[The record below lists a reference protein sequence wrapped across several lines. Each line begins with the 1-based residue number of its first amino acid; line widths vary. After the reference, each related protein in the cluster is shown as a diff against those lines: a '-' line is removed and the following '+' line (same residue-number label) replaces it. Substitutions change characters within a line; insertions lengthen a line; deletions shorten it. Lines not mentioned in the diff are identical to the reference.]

1 MDLTTPLSGP
11 NRAQSAK
18 SKHTVLVVD
27 DEDVVRS
34 FVRRVL
40 ERCGYEVLE
49 AADGPPVADIL
60 RSERSRIS
68 AVVLDYSMPG
78 MSGAEVFEALRL
90 SDPDMPVVFTTGY
103 DVGEALG
110 SLADGPSTR
119 CIQKPFSPSL
129 LTEILHDMLE
139 PEPLLGELA

>member
-1 MDLTTPLSGP
+1 MDLTTTPGGP
-11 NRAQSAK
+11 TGAHLPPTR
-18 SKHTVLVVD
+18 HTVLVVD

-34 FVRRVL
+34 FVRKVL

-49 AADGPPVADIL
+49 AADGPLGAEAL
-60 RSERSRIS
+60 RSEGSRIS
-68 AVVLDYSMPG
+68 AVVLDYAMPG

-90 SDPDMPVVFTTGY
+90 SNPDMPVVFTTGY
-103 DVGEALG
+103 DLTEALG

-129 LTEILHDMLE
+129 LAEILHDMLE
-139 PEPLLGELA
+139 PEPLLGEIA

>member
-1 MDLTTPLSGP
+1 MNLTT
-11 NRAQSAK
+11 AQNAGFETQPSSEK
-18 SKHTVLVVD
+18 QTILVVD
-27 DEDVVRS
+27 DEEVVRS

-49 AADGPPVADIL
+49 AADGPIGAAIL
-60 RSERSRIS
+60 RSDRSRIS

-78 MSGAEVFEALRL
+78 MSGAEVFKALRL

-110 SLADGPSTR
+110 SLADSESTR